1 MRRVFWV
8 NVAAA
13 ALIATAALTVLA
25 APATAATIIPST
37 TAEDTPPVPGV
48 CSLRDAIDAAVA
60 NSDGGGCDEE
70 TTGPYLVNGNPV
82 TDEILLAE
90 GPYTLTDP
98 TTNEDLNFNGDLD
111 VGGGGPI
118 VIRSDSPGVRRDISM
133 GPLVDRMFELVNV
146 NGVADL
152 TLRDIDL
159 GTSGELPAEN
169 GGVIL
174 AATDGND
181 LDLENVEIVHNDDI
195 NAVNGG
201 LIFVSGASS
210 TFEMSD
216 STLIG
221 GDATSQGGGLF
232 LNNVPP
238 VTIERSLISFNNA
251 TAPNTSDAQGG
262 GIFANNTPLTIIDSE
277 ISDNTATAPGVG
289 DGDARGGGVM
299 AFSSLTMR
307 RTLVE
312 NNQVFSNDAGT
323 AEERGGGLW
332 LLHGIGAS
340 LIQNSTITENSA
352 GNDAANGA
360 GGGLF
365 NASTTLVEV
374 VHTTFLANTASD
386 ADSGDHI
393 QNDGT
398 GLTYANSVIPGG
410 GDVNMCEGGGAATV
424 SNGYNALSPDDTCTA
439 DGTGDATGVIGIV
452 PGGAT
457 ANGGPAI
464 GGSDPVPMRTI
475 AISGGI
481 AENLVP
487 TANCGPAGGID
498 ARGITRPQGSA
509 CDAGAFERVIAV
521 TPPTVTP
528 PIPPVADSPC
538 PALRK
543 QLKKA
548 KKKGQKKK
556 VKKLRRKLRRL
567 GC

>member
-1 MRRVFWV
+1 MRRIFWV
-8 NVAAA
+8 TGMAAA
-13 ALIATAALTVLA
+13 TLAVLA
-25 APATAATIIPST
+25 APATAATLTPNI
-37 TAEDTPPVPGV
+37 TAEDSGTAD
-48 CSLRDAIDAAVA
+48 CSLREAIDAAVV
-60 NSDGGGCDEE
+60 NSDGGGCDTE
-70 TTGPYLVNGNPV
+70 TTGPYGPAI
-82 TDEILLAE
+82 TDEIVLTA
-90 GPYTLTDP
+90 GPYNLTHP

-118 VIRSDSPGVRRDISM
+118 VIRSDTPGVRRNISM

-159 GTSGELPAEN
+159 GTAGELPTEN
-169 GGVIL
+169 GGVIQ
-174 AATDGND
+174 AQVDGSD
-181 LDLENVEIVHNDDI
+181 LDLENVEIVHNDDL

-201 LIFVSGASS
+201 LIFVSGPSS

-216 STLIG
+216 STLMG
-221 GDATSQGGGLF
+221 GDASSQGGALAF
-232 LNNVPP
+232 ENIAPA
-238 VTIERSLISFNNA
+238 TIERSLISFNNA
-251 TAPNTSDAQGG
+251 TAPNTLDAQGG
-262 GIFANNTPLTIIDSE
+262 GIFANGTPLTIVDSE
-277 ISDNTATAPGVG
+277 ISDNIASAPGAG
-289 DGDARGGGVM
+289 DGDARAGGVM
-299 AFSSLTMR
+299 AFSPLTMR

-312 NNQVFSNDAGT
+312 GNQAFSNDAGT
-323 AEERGGGLW
+323 ADESGGGLW
-332 LLHGIGAS
+332 LLHGTGTS
-340 LIQNSTITENSA
+340 LIQNSTIHENLA

-360 GGGLF
+360 GGGIY
-365 NASTTLVEV
+365 NSSSTLVEV
-374 VHTTFLANTASD
+374 VHTTFLANDASD
-386 ADSGDHI
+386 ADNGDHI

-410 GDVNMCEGGGAATV
+410 GAVNPCEGGDAETV

-452 PGGAT
+452 GGGAL

-464 GGSDPVPMRTI
+464 GGSDPVPFRTI

-481 AENLVP
+481 AEDLVP

-509 CDAGAFERVIAV
+509 CDAGAFERAIAV
-521 TPPTVTP
+521 PPTPP
-528 PIPPVADSPC
+528 AANDPC

-543 QLKKA
+543 KLRKA

-556 VKKLRRKLRRL
+556 VKKLRKKLRRL

>member
-8 NVAAA
+8 NLAAAA
-13 ALIATAALTVLA
+13 ALAVLA
-25 APATAATIIPST
+25 APATAATLTPNI
-37 TAEDTPPVPGV
+37 TAEDNGTAD
-48 CSLRDAIDAAVA
+48 CSLREAIDAAIV
-60 NSDGGGCDEE
+60 NSDGGGCDTE
-70 TTGPYLVNGNPV
+70 TTGPYGPAI
-82 TDEILLAE
+82 TDEIVLT
-90 GPYTLTDP
+90 GSPYNLTKP

-118 VIRSDSPGVRRDISM
+118 VIRSDTPGVRRNISM
-133 GPLVDRMFELVNV
+133 GPLVDRMIELVNV
-146 NGVADL
+146 NGIADL

-159 GTSGELPAEN
+159 GTAGELPAES

-181 LDLENVEIVHNDDI
+181 LDLENVEIVHNDDV
-195 NAVNGG
+195 NAVDGG
-201 LIFVSGASS
+201 LIYVSGASS

-216 STLIG
+216 STLMG
-221 GDATSQGGGLF
+221 GDATSEGGALF
-232 LNNVPP
+232 LIDVAP

-251 TAPNTSDAQGG
+251 TAPNGSFAGGG
-262 GIFANNTPLTIIDSE
+262 GIYANIPLTIIDSE
-277 ISDNTATAPGVG
+277 ISDNTATAPGAGNGV
-289 DGDARGGGVM
+289 ANGGGVQ
-299 AFSSLTMR
+299 AFGALTMR

-312 NNQVFSNDAGT
+312 NNEAFGNDPGASQ
-323 AEERGGGLW
+323 ENGGGIW
-332 LLHGIGAS
+332 LSNQVGAS
-340 LIQNSTITENSA
+340 LIQNSTISENSA
-352 GNDAANGA
+352 GNDVDHGI
-360 GGGLF
+360 GGGLY
-365 NASTTLVEV
+365 NSSIQLVEV
-374 VHTTFLANTASD
+374 VHTTFFANDASNPD
-386 ADSGDHI
+386 NGDHI
-393 QNDGT
+393 DNEGT

-410 GDVNMCEGGGAATV
+410 GDVNPCEGGDPQTV
-424 SNGYNALSPDDTCTA
+424 SNGHNALSPDDACTA

-487 TANCGPAGGID
+487 VANCGPAGGID
-498 ARGITRPQGSA
+498 ARGVARPQGSA
-509 CDAGAFERVIAV
+509 CDAGAFERVIPVTPPAV

-528 PIPPVADSPC
+528 PTGPVADDPC
-538 PALRK
+538 SALRK
-543 QLKKA
+543 KLKKA
-548 KKKGQKKK
+548 KKKEQNKK

>member
-1 MRRVFWV
+1 MRRMFWV
-8 NVAAA
+8 SFAAAA
-13 ALIATAALTVLA
+13 ALAVSA
-25 APATAATIIPST
+25 APATAATLTPNI
-37 TAEDTPPVPGV
+37 TAEDNGTAD
-48 CSLRDAIDAAVA
+48 CSLREAIDAAVA
-60 NSDGGGCDEE
+60 NSDGGGCDTE
-70 TTGPYLVNGNPV
+70 TTGPYGNDV
-82 TDEILLAE
+82 TDEIVLT
-90 GPYTLTDP
+90 GSPYNLTNP

-118 VIRSDSPGVRRDISM
+118 VIRSDAPGVRRNISM

-159 GTSGELPAEN
+159 GTAGELPAEN

-174 AATDGND
+174 AATNGND
-181 LDLENVEIVHNDDI
+181 LDLENVEIQHNDDV

-201 LIFVSGASS
+201 LIYVSGASS

-216 STLIG
+216 SKLTG
-221 GDATSQGGGLF
+221 GDATTNGGGLF
-232 LNNVPP
+232 LDNVAP
-238 VTIERSLISFNNA
+238 VTIEHSLISFNNA
-251 TAPNTSDAQGG
+251 TAPNTFDAQGG
-262 GIFANNTPLTIIDSE
+262 GIYATNTPLTIIDSE
-277 ISDNTATAPGVG
+277 ISDNTATAPGAG
-289 DGDARGGGVM
+289 DGDARGGGVA
-299 AFSSLTMR
+299 AFSALTMR

-323 AEERGGGLW
+323 AEEAGGGLW
-332 LLHGIGAS
+332 LLSGVGAS

-360 GGGLF
+360 GGGLY
-365 NASTTLVEV
+365 NASSTLVEV
-374 VHTTFLANTASD
+374 VHTTFLANDASD
-386 ADSGDHI
+386 ADNGDHI
-393 QNDGT
+393 HNAGT

-410 GDVNMCEGGGAATV
+410 GDVNPCEGADPATV

-498 ARGITRPQGSA
+498 ARGVARPQGPA
-509 CDAGAFERVIAV
+509 CDAGAFERVIEPLA
-521 TPPTVTP
+521 P
-528 PIPPVADSPC
+528 PIA
-538 PALRK
+538 PATPG
-543 QLKKA
+543 QSAPTNA
-548 KKKGQKKK
+548 KKKCKKK
-556 VKKLRRKLRRL
+556 KHKRSAESAKKKCKKKKKR
-567 GC
+567 

>member
-1 MRRVFWV
+1 MRRMFWV
-8 NVAAA
+8 SFAAAA
-13 ALIATAALTVLA
+13 ALAVSA
-25 APATAATIIPST
+25 APATAATLTPNI
-37 TAEDTPPVPGV
+37 TAEDNGTAD
-48 CSLRDAIDAAVA
+48 CSLREAIDAAVA
-60 NSDGGGCDEE
+60 NSDGGGCDTE
-70 TTGPYLVNGNPV
+70 TIGPYGNDV
-82 TDEILLAE
+82 TDEIVLTG
-90 GPYTLTDP
+90 GPYNLTKP

-118 VIRSDSPGVRRDISM
+118 VIRSDTPGVRRSISM

-146 NGVADL
+146 NGVAAL

-159 GTSGELPAEN
+159 GTSGEIPAEN

-174 AATDGND
+174 AATNGND
-181 LDLENVEIVHNDDI
+181 LDLENVEISHNDDV

-201 LIFVSGASS
+201 LIYVSGASS
-210 TFEMSD
+210 SFEMSD
-216 STLIG
+216 STLTG
-221 GDATSQGGGLF
+221 GDATTNGGGLF
-232 LNNVPP
+232 VDNVAP

-251 TAPNTSDAQGG
+251 TSPNTFDAQGG
-262 GIFANNTPLTIIDSE
+262 GIYANNTPLTIVDSE
-277 ISDNTATAPGVG
+277 ISDNTATAPGAG
-289 DGDARGGGVM
+289 DGDARGGGVA
-299 AFSSLTMR
+299 AFSGLTVR

-323 AEERGGGLW
+323 AEEAGGGLW
-332 LLHGIGAS
+332 LLSGVGAS

-360 GGGLF
+360 GGGLY
-365 NASTTLVEV
+365 NASSTLVEV
-374 VHTTFLANTASD
+374 VHTTFLANDASD
-386 ADSGDHI
+386 ADNGDHI
-393 QNDGT
+393 HNAGT

-410 GDVNMCEGGGAATV
+410 GDVNPCEGADPATV

-498 ARGITRPQGSA
+498 ARGVARPQGPA
-509 CDAGAFERVIAV
+509 CDAGAFERVIE
-521 TPPTVTP
+521 PPLAP
-528 PIPPVADSPC
+528 PIA
-538 PALRK
+538 PATPG
-543 QLKKA
+543 QSAPTNTKKKCKKKKHKRSAESA
-548 KKKGQKKK
+548 KKKKCKKK
-556 VKKLRRKLRRL
+556 KKR
-567 GC
+567 